1 MRTFSKATIGR
12 LLFGFLSGVL
22 SLAAQTAKP
31 MSQPHAVSAS
41 PLWVTKAV
49 TAPRVTH
56 HVFTSKSAKAEV
68 SYHLYRPAAYEADGG
83 RRFPVVYWLH
93 GSGGGLPGISSVARR
108 FDAAIEAGKLPPCL
122 VVFVNGL
129 EMGMYVDWA
138 DGSAPVES
146 MIIRDLLPHIDATYR
161 TIAKREGR
169 LLDGFSM
176 GGYGA
181 GRFGFRYPELFQN
194 VSMMG
199 AGPMQET
206 LDRTPR
212 ASSVQAKSLLRDVYG
227 GKQARF
233 LAVSPRRYAEQ
244 NATTLARG
252 SRLRLVIGDRD
263 ETFDSNRNFHDHLMR
278 LGIPHQWIVLPGI
291 GHDPMGVLAAMGDQ
305 HWAFYRDAFAAVVV

>member
-1 MRTFSKATIGR
+1 M
-12 LLFGFLSGVL
+12 
-22 SLAAQTAKP
+22 
-31 MSQPHAVSAS
+31 
-41 PLWVTKAV
+41 
-49 TAPRVTH
+49 
-56 HVFTSKSAKAEV
+56 
-68 SYHLYRPAAYEADGG
+68 
-83 RRFPVVYWLH
+83 
-93 GSGGGLPGISSVARR
+93 
-108 FDAAIEAGKLPPCL
+108 
-122 VVFVNGL
+122 VFVNGL
-129 EMGMYVDWA
+129 EMGMYIDWA
-138 DGSAPVES
+138 NGRAPLETV
-146 MIIRDLLPHIDATYR
+146 IIHELRPHIDANWR
-161 TIAKREGR
+161 TIATREGR

-181 GRFGFRYPELFQN
+181 ARFGFRYPELFQN

-227 GKQARF
+227 GKEARF

>member
-1 MRTFSKATIGR
+1 MNRREYLVAAGTYATSLMLGGMAHAKLTAPLLRTGPQPPLQWVTPRAEGVGLSFHT
-12 LLFGFLSGVL
+12 FLSQ
-22 SLAAQTAKP
+22 AAGTKVSFHVYAPSAYTADP
-31 MSQPHAVSAS
+31 V
-41 PLWVTKAV
+41 
-49 TAPRVTH
+49 
-56 HVFTSKSAKAEV
+56 
-68 SYHLYRPAAYEADGG
+68 

-93 GSGGGLPGISSVARR
+93 RSGGGVPGISRLSALA
-108 FDAAIEAGKLPPCL
+108 DEAISAGKAPPFL
-122 VVFVNGL
+122 MVFVNGL
-129 EMGMYVDWA
+129 QMGMYIDWA
-138 DGSAPVES
+138 NGRAPLETV
-146 MIIRDLLPHIDATYR
+146 IIHELRPHIDANWR
-161 TIAKREGR
+161 TIATREGR

-181 GRFGFRYPELFQN
+181 ARFGFRYPELFQN

-263 ETFDSNRNFHDHLMR
+263 ETFESNRNFHDHLMR